1 MKEIR
6 QQIED
11 NIINKNN
18 FYIYDKP
25 NFLMSKF
32 LLELISNSEIIVDSV
47 NEDFFIYNQNNPVL
61 SYRNGELI
69 GLYKKQMEVML
80 LAISIHEVDSFEWI
94 HYSQEYRNELL
105 NNAAL
110 KLNSNSKELMHFI
123 KLWIS

>member
-1 MKEIR
+1 
-6 QQIED
+6 
-11 NIINKNN
+11 
-18 FYIYDKP
+18 
-25 NFLMSKF
+25 MSKF

>member
-1 MKEIR
+1 
-6 QQIED
+6 
-11 NIINKNN
+11 
-18 FYIYDKP
+18 
-25 NFLMSKF
+25 
-32 LLELISNSEIIVDSV
+32 
-47 NEDFFIYNQNNPVL
+47 
-61 SYRNGELI
+61 
-69 GLYKKQMEVML
+69 MEVML